1 MSTKPKI
8 FTRQYL
14 LLCFSSFLFFS
25 SFNMLIP
32 ELPDYLSSM
41 GGEDYKGLIIG
52 IFTLTA
58 GLSRPFSGKLT
69 DTWGRVPVMM
79 VGALVCVLCGFFYP
93 LVNTVFL
100 FLFLRLIHGFSTG
113 FKPTGTAAFIADVV
127 PVTRR
132 GEAMGIY
139 GFVTST
145 GMAFGPYMGSWIA
158 EQFNLDA
165 LFYTSSAFAFLS
177 VAILV
182 SMKETLPPEK
192 REGLSLASFKV
203 KWNDIFHPAIWP
215 VAVVVFLSTFGYG
228 AVLTLTPDL
237 SKVHGLEN
245 KGIYFLIFTLA
256 SLLTR
261 ILGGKISDK
270 KGRVNVLIAG
280 ALIMVLALG
289 LTSVTSH
296 VYYFYLGGF
305 FFGIAW
311 GIISPSYQAWTV
323 DLCTEETR
331 GRAVATMYIA
341 LEAGIGSGAILP
353 MFLYNNKPEQIGWA
367 FQLCLLM
374 AAFAFIFLMWYKRK
388 YKVA

>member
-1 MSTKPKI
+1 
-8 FTRQYL
+8 
-14 LLCFSSFLFFS
+14 
-25 SFNMLIP
+25 
-32 ELPDYLSSM
+32 
-41 GGEDYKGLIIG
+41 
-52 IFTLTA
+52 
-58 GLSRPFSGKLT
+58 
-69 DTWGRVPVMM
+69 
-79 VGALVCVLCGFFYP
+79 
-93 LVNTVFL
+93 
-100 FLFLRLIHGFSTG
+100 
-113 FKPTGTAAFIADVV
+113 
-127 PVTRR
+127 
-132 GEAMGIY
+132 
-139 GFVTST
+139 
-145 GMAFGPYMGSWIA
+145 MAFGPYMGSWIA
-158 EQFNLDA
+158 EQFNLNA

-353 MFLYNNKPEQIGWA
+353 MFLYDNKPEQIGWA

>member
-1 MSTKPKI
+1 
-8 FTRQYL
+8 
-14 LLCFSSFLFFS
+14 
-25 SFNMLIP
+25 MLIP

-127 PVTRR
+127 PLTRR

-139 GFVTST
+139 GFVTSS

-158 EQFNLDA
+158 ENFNLNT

-182 SMKETLPPEK
+182 SMKETLPVEK
-192 REGLSLASFKV
+192 RQKLSFQLIKI
-203 KWNDIFHPAIWP
+203 KWKDVFHPDIWP

-245 KGIYFLIFTLA
+245 KGVYFLIFTLA

-261 ILGGKISDK
+261 VVAGKISDK
-270 KGRVNVLIAG
+270 KGRVEVLIAG
-280 ALIMVLALG
+280 CIIMVLALG
-289 LTSVTSH
+289 LTSVTYH

-341 LEAGIGSGAILP
+341 LEAGIGSGAVLP
-353 MFLYNNKPEQIGWA
+353 MFLYDNKPEQIGWA
-367 FQLCLLM
+367 FQLCMLM
-374 AAFAFIFLMWYKRK
+374 AVLALVFLFWYRRK
-388 YKVA
+388 YRPAQF